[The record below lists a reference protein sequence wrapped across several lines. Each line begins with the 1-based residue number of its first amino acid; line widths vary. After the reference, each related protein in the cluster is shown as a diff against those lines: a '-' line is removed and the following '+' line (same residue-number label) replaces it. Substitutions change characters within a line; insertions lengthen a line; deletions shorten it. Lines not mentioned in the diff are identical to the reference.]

1 MLRAEIW
8 SPIRFTAG
16 QLASRRS
23 NNLLTFGRLAPGA
36 TVESAGAE
44 LRGIF
49 VNLVAQYPQ
58 LRGDNLRVAP
68 LHAESL
74 SSVRKPLLLLFGAV
88 CMVLLIAATNVAA
101 LLLARG
107 VQRQREMAVRTALGA
122 SRWDTLR
129 PVLLESFLL
138 SFASALL
145 GIALAAAGVKTIGL
159 LAAARLPQLDGLR
172 LDAGVLTF
180 ALGISV
186 VVAILC
192 GAAPG
197 WRSASADPQDA
208 LRGGRGGGTGREHH
222 RALRSLV
229 VAEISLSLVLLIGAG
244 LVLKGFAQLLAND
257 PGFDASR
264 LLTLRITTSALRY
277 PNQTAVRGFV
287 DPSIAAIQ
295 QVPGV
300 EAAGAISAVP
310 YLVWGNNTGIRYEG
324 MPKEDPASLPIVEQ
338 RRVTPGF
345 FEVTRQRLLA
355 GRLLKAS
362 DDERP
367 EAPAVVVVNQA
378 LVKRDFPNRD
388 PIGQRYHLTDTTF
401 AMIVGVV
408 SDVRN
413 SGPVLDPAPEM
424 YSAYRQT
431 VPGASTVSLLVR
443 VTGGDPTAVMP
454 GIRGAVRGVD
464 PTAAIASVQTMD
476 DVISR
481 SLGRP
486 RFYFSLLGTFAG
498 IAILLAVAGLYGVLS
513 YAVAQRTREIG
524 IRAALGSS
532 RNALVRLIAIE
543 GFRLVATGV
552 VIGLLGGFAVTRL
565 MEFILYGVSP
575 LDARTWVLAVALL
588 VGAAT
593 VAAIVPARRAAR
605 VDPLIAMRA
614 E

>member
-1 MLRAEIW
+1 
-8 SPIRFTAG
+8 
-16 QLASRRS
+16 
-23 NNLLTFGRLAPGA
+23 
-36 TVESAGAE
+36 
-44 LRGIF
+44 
-49 VNLVAQYPQ
+49 
-58 LRGDNLRVAP
+58 
-68 LHAESL
+68 
-74 SSVRKPLLLLFGAV
+74 
-88 CMVLLIAATNVAA
+88 
-101 LLLARG
+101 
-107 VQRQREMAVRTALGA
+107 
-122 SRWDTLR
+122 
-129 PVLLESFLL
+129 
-138 SFASALL
+138 
-145 GIALAAAGVKTIGL
+145 
-159 LAAARLPQLDGLR
+159 
-172 LDAGVLTF
+172 
-180 ALGISV
+180 
-186 VVAILC
+186 
-192 GAAPG
+192 
-197 WRSASADPQDA
+197 
-208 LRGGRGGGTGREHH
+208 
-222 RALRSLV
+222 V